1 MEESKKSDP
10 SQTLIPYKKSKE
22 ISRLQVKQ
30 AVPQTQQKPRG
41 SVLDAAASSYLPHG
55 NIADCGSI
63 MKKVRDKVPEKQKAA
78 AHTLPYRDSLFFLCY
93 ASSFVAI
100 TCLPS

>member
-30 AVPQTQQKPRG
+30 AVPQAQPKPHG
-41 SVLDAAASSYLPHG
+41 SVLDAKASSYLPRG
-55 NIADCGSI
+55 TYRDRRSNEKEC
-63 MKKVRDKVPEKQKAA
+63 RDKSRWKGYTDES
-78 AHTLPYRDSLFFLCY
+78 HL
-93 ASSFVAI
+93 
-100 TCLPS
+100 